1 MRDQEIT
8 IKILNDI
15 LSFSKNYPDSID
27 WNKFEKELAKLE
39 SQLKNLIIPSN
50 KVKAIFFNKNHF
62 KSITEIKE
70 FMLKN
75 FNHSIRERTTTGI
88 LSDITYFTMKNPG
101 LFPKIENIINSKS
114 VKQEDIFKQKKIPQ
128 RKVIQSKDVSWRDW
142 TSYGSNELKTYLKS
156 LTLTQIKPKLGKL
169 LTSNEKKQRKADL
182 IETIVKKIK
191 KLKTHYEMGPG

>member
-15 LSFSKNYPDSID
+15 LNFSKNYPDSIN
-27 WNKFEKELAKLE
+27 WNEFKKDSIKLE

-50 KVKAIFFNKNHF
+50 KVKDIFSNKNRF
-62 KSITEIKE
+62 KNLNEIKE
-70 FMLKN
+70 FMFKN
-75 FNHSIRERTTTGI
+75 FNHNIRERTTTTI
-88 LSDITYFTMKNPG
+88 LSEITYLTMKNPE
-101 LFPKIENIINSKS
+101 LIPKIETIISFRP

-128 RKVIQSKDVSWRDW
+128 GKVTQPKDESWRDW
-142 TSYGSNELKTYLKS
+142 TSYESDELKKYLKN
-156 LTLTQIKPKLGKL
+156 LTLAQIKPKLGKL
-169 LTSNEKKQRKADL
+169 LTPSEKKLKKADL